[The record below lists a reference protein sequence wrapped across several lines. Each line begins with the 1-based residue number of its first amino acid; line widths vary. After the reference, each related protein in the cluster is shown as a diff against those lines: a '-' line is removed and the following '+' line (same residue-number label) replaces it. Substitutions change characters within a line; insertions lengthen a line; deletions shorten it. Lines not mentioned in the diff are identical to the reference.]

1 MEIPDRNPTQDQAA
15 ADRGMVYTDAC
26 FRLRR
31 LKADDARAL
40 EAAPPIRPEART
52 PDFASGQACAI
63 LT

>member
-1 MEIPDRNPTQDQAA
+1 
-15 ADRGMVYTDAC
+15 MVYTDAC